1 MPQMR
6 MEARRAE
13 VLGICHRQ
21 RRKQVSR
28 RRVCA
33 FRWRLTALIG
43 EQAAPF
49 AGVLIC
55 DVGPGLAP
63 AWPPQRKQTPCP

>member
-6 MEARRAE
+6 MEAGGAE

-21 RRKQVSR
+21 RPKQVSG

-43 EQAAPF
+43 EQAASSC
-49 AGVLIC
+49 V
-55 DVGPGLAP
+55 DVGPPLQGSRVEMDWP
-63 AWPPQRKQTPCP
+63 A

>member
-1 MPQMR
+1 MR

-43 EQAAPF
+43 EQAASSKQLKTLNANAAW
-49 AGVLIC
+49 AGFL
-55 DVGPGLAP
+55 
-63 AWPPQRKQTPCP
+63 